1 MSKKSVA
8 SKPKRD
14 DRIAVG
20 ISSCLLGQEVRWD
33 GGHKRNRYLTD
44 ILGEYFR
51 FVAVCP
57 ELEVGM
63 GVPRESVRLVG
74 DIESPRMVGNKTGE
88 DWTERMNQYSEKRVN
103 DTDLKKIHGFIL
115 KKDSPSCG
123 MARVRVYD
131 ENGMPDRKGVGLFA
145 AKLLERYPYLPI
157 EEEGRLND
165 LPLRENFIVRVFAYH
180 RLQQNL
186 LQGRFSRGSAVRFHT
201 IHKYL
206 IMAHSQPHYRDM
218 GKLVAAI
225 KSMTPIEFKRK
236 YARLYMEALT
246 YKTTRRKNTN
256 VLQHILGFL
265 KKDLNSDE
273 KADIIRVIDD
283 YHAELVPLIVPLTL
297 LRHYVYIHNIEYI
310 KDQVYLNPHPK
321 ELMLR
326 NHV

>member
-1 MSKKSVA
+1 MAEGSSA
-8 SKPKRD
+8 QEQRRD
-14 DRIAVG
+14 DRIPVG
-20 ISSCLLGQEVRWD
+20 ISSCLLGQQVRWD
-33 GGHKRNRYLTD
+33 GGHKRDRYLTD

-51 FVAVCP
+51 FVPVCP

-74 DIESPRMVGNKTGE
+74 DIDSPRMVGNKSGE
-88 DWTERMNQYSEKRVN
+88 DWTKRMNDYSHERVRER
-103 DTDLKKIHGFIL
+103 DVAGVYGYIL

-123 MARVRVYD
+123 MERVRVYN
-131 ENGMPDRKGVGLFA
+131 ENNMPDRKGVGLFA
-145 AKLLERYPYLPI
+145 AKLLERFPLLPI

-165 LPLRENFIVRVFAYH
+165 MPLRENFIVRVFGFH
-180 RLQQNL
+180 RLRHQL
-186 LQGRFSRGSAVRFHT
+186 LLGRFSRGQAVRFHS

-206 IMAHSQPHYRDM
+206 ILAHSQTHYREM

-225 KSMTPIEFKRK
+225 KSMPAADFKK
-236 YARLYMEALT
+236 QYARLYMEALAC
-246 YKTTRRKNTN
+246 KTSRRKNTN

-265 KKDLNSDE
+265 KKELTTPE
-273 KADIIRVIDD
+273 KQDIIQVIDD
-283 YHAELVPLIVPLTL
+283 YHASLVPLVVPITL
-297 LRHYVYIHNIEYI
+297 LRHYVYKHNIEYI

>member
-1 MSKKSVA
+1 MTD
-8 SKPKRD
+8 KPKRD
-14 DRIAVG
+14 ERIGVG
-20 ISSCLLGQEVRWD
+20 ISSCLLGQQVRWD
-33 GGHKRNRYLTD
+33 GGHKRDRYLTD

-51 FVAVCP
+51 FVPVCP

-74 DIESPRMVGNKTGE
+74 DIDAPRMVGNKTGE
-88 DWTERMNQYSEKRVN
+88 DWTERMNSYSEKRIEDSDV
-103 DTDLKKIHGFIL
+103 KRVYGFIL

-123 MARVRVYD
+123 MQRVRVYT
-131 ENGMPDRKGVGLFA
+131 ETGMPERKGVGLFA
-145 AKLLERYPYLPI
+145 RKLLERYPYLPI

-165 LPLRENFIVRVFAYH
+165 MPIRENFIVRVFAYH
-180 RLQQNL
+180 RLAHSL
-186 LQGRFSRGSAVRFHT
+186 LQGSFSRGRAVQFHT
-201 IHKYL
+201 EHKFL
-206 IMAHSQPHYRDM
+206 IMAHSQTHYRDM

-225 KSMTPIEFKRK
+225 KNMTPAEFKQR
-236 YARLYMEALT
+236 YARMFMEALT

-265 KKDLNSDE
+265 KKELASVE

-283 YHAELVPLIVPLTL
+283 YHAALVPLIVPLTL
-297 LRHYVYIHNIEYI
+297 LRHYVYKHNIDYI